1 MEFVYDRDGNVDS
14 WEAVMFLY
22 KSALKKMTLNM
33 QILNDEFEYVH
44 QYNPIEHIKSR
55 LKEPE
60 SIVKKLKRH
69 GYDSTLENMVKYV
82 KDIAGVRIICSFT
95 PDIYRLADMISRQN
109 YLKVLEVKD
118 YIKNPKPSG
127 YTSYHMIVSVP
138 VNIEDRV
145 EDVKVEIQIRTVAM
159 DFWASLEHDVR
170 YKADKSLLPDGIN
183 EEMLACAD
191 RINEIDRQMQDM
203 YKRILAAG
211 G

>member
-60 SIVKKLKRH
+60 SIV
-69 GYDSTLENMVKYV
+69 STLENMVKYV

-159 DFWASLEHDVR
+159 DFWASLEHKIQ
-170 YKADKSLLPDGIN
+170 YKYEGQESAPEYISRDLRD
-183 EEMLACAD
+183 CA
-191 RINEIDRQMQDM
+191 RIVAELDERMWKLNQAIQEN
-203 YKRILAAG
+203 
-211 G
+211 

>member
-159 DFWASLEHDVR
+159 DSGPVWSTRSSTNMRDR
-170 YKADKSLLPDGIN
+170 KARRS
-183 EEMLACAD
+183 
-191 RINEIDRQMQDM
+191 
-203 YKRILAAG
+203 ILAG
-211 G
+211 ICGTVPELWQSWTNVCGS

>member
-1 MEFVYDRDGNVDS
+1 MDFVYDRDGNVDS

-159 DFWASLEHDVR
+159 DFWASLEHDIR
-170 YKADKSLLPDGIN
+170 YKKDKAALPTGIN
-183 EEMLACAD
+183 EQMFACAD
-191 RINEIDRQMQDM
+191 EIADIDRKMQDM
-203 YKRILAAG
+203 YHRIQAAE
-211 G
+211 

>member
-159 DFWASLEHDVR
+159 DFWASLDTRYSTNMRDRKVR
-170 YKADKSLLPDGIN
+170 RS
-183 EEMLACAD
+183 
-191 RINEIDRQMQDM
+191 
-203 YKRILAAG
+203 ILAG
-211 G
+211 ICGTVPELWQSWTNVCGS

>member
-82 KDIAGVRIICSFT
+82 KDIDKK
-95 PDIYRLADMISRQN
+95 P
-109 YLKVLEVKD
+109 KD
-118 YIKNPKPSG
+118 N
-127 YTSYHMIVSVP
+127 SVALRTKMQQCRDK
-138 VNIEDRV
+138 IE
-145 EDVKVEIQIRTVAM
+145 KLTVAL
-159 DFWASLEHDVR
+159 ASNSESAAAKYIV
-170 YKADKSLLPDGIN
+170 
-183 EEMLACAD
+183 
-191 RINEIDRQMQDM
+191 NEIEKLDCEYNNLMRKSASQSAEERRTAVK
-203 YKRILAAG
+203 YKNALEKREEIIRLLDDFDKFSANERNAIAKDVLKECKWDG
-211 G
+211 KTLFIML

>member
-95 PDIYRLADMISRQN
+95 PDIYRLADMISR
-109 YLKVLEVKD
+109 KF
-118 YIKNPKPSG
+118 S
-127 YTSYHMIVSVP
+127 
-138 VNIEDRV
+138 
-145 EDVKVEIQIRTVAM
+145 
-159 DFWASLEHDVR
+159 
-170 YKADKSLLPDGIN
+170 
-183 EEMLACAD
+183 
-191 RINEIDRQMQDM
+191 
-203 YKRILAAG
+203 
-211 G
+211 